1 MFRAQ
6 LAQLLASVASV
17 RDGAGT
23 TADVRKD
30 ITGIGLGLNQ
40 QMVGGLCAQ
49 VCRYVTMHHTLE
61 DQAIFPE
68 VGRHAVYAPVAKKL
82 AEEHEVIHHHLV
94 QMEKILARL
103 DTDSAAFDELDAAVT
118 SLAEMLESHFDYE
131 ETELVE
137 PLGLYPIF

>member
-6 LAQLLASVASV
+6 LAQLVVSVASV
-17 RDGAGT
+17 RGGAGE

-30 ITGIGLGLNQ
+30 MASIGIGLNQ
-40 QMVGGLCAQ
+40 QIVGGLCAQ

-61 DQAIFPE
+61 NQAIFPE

-94 QMEKILARL
+94 HMEKILAQL
-103 DTDSAAFDELDAAVT
+103 DRDSAAFDELDAAVT
-118 SLAEMLESHFDYE
+118 ALAEMLESHFVYE